1 MYILCSGGHYFE
13 GMHTTWQIVFDVII
27 LISEME
33 ESISY
38 EFLTD
43 FASYAEK
50 YDPSL
55 VWK

>member
-33 ESISY
+33 EGISY